1 MNLINMNKN
10 ILTIIL
16 IVISHINAISQQNII
31 HYLQANPET
40 LQTSL
45 VIDSAQSKKISK
57 DSINGQ
63 LNYLQKLATV
73 KASLHDYMAS
83 VPSIFPLKHLPYGK
97 LINSFYQKRR
107 HPISHQ
113 IKMHNGIDL
122 SALKGTPVYAT
133 ADGIVKEV
141 FLNTSAIGYAIKIQH
156 AHDFS
161 SLYGHL
167 LRLPQLHKG
176 DIVKR
181 GQLIAFV
188 GNSGN
193 STGAHLHYG
202 LYYKSKAID
211 PIAYFLL
218 AQR

>member
-1 MNLINMNKN
+1 MNMNKN
-10 ILTIIL
+10 VLTIIL
-16 IVISHINAISQQNII
+16 ILILHINAFSQQNII
-31 HYLQANPET
+31 HYLQAKPET

-45 VIDSAQSKKISK
+45 AADTAQSKKANK
-57 DSINGQ
+57 DSINNQ

-73 KASLHDYMAS
+73 KASLQDYMAS
-83 VPSIFPLKHLPYGK
+83 VPSIFPLKHLPKGK
-97 LINSFYQKRR
+97 LINSFYQKRK

-122 SALKGTPVYAT
+122 AALKGTPVYAT
-133 ADGIVKEV
+133 ADGIVKEI
-141 FLNTSAIGYAIKIQH
+141 FYNTSAIGFGITIQH
-156 AHDFS
+156 AHEFS

-167 LRLPQLHKG
+167 LQVPQLHKG
-176 DIVKR
+176 EAVKR

-211 PIAYFLL
+211 PVAYFLL